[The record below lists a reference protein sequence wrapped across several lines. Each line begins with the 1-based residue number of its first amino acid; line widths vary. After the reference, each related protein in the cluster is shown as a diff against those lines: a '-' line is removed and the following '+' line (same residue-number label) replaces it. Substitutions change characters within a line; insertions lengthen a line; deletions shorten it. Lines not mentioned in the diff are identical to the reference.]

1 MPADTIRLTPK
12 DRKAWRSWLQK
23 YGTKEAAVCLIF
35 YKKGSGKSNISYNDA
50 VEEALCFGWIDSIVQ
65 PIDEEKYMQRFT
77 PRKVKS
83 VWSAINKKRVE
94 QMIAQ
99 NLMMPA
105 GMEIIDVGKKNGSWT
120 KLDDVE
126 RHVIPPELS
135 TLFAKNKKV
144 FRYFESLSKSNQK
157 IWLYR
162 LNSAKLAETKAKRI
176 KELVAAANE
185 VG

>member
-1 MPADTIRLTPK
+1 
-12 DRKAWRSWLQK
+12 
-23 YGTKEAAVCLIF
+23 
-35 YKKGSGKSNISYNDA
+35 
-50 VEEALCFGWIDSIVQ
+50 
-65 PIDEEKYMQRFT
+65 MQRFT

-105 GMEIIDVGKKNGSWT
+105 GMEIIDVGKNNGSWT

-176 KELVAAANE
+176 KELVTASNE